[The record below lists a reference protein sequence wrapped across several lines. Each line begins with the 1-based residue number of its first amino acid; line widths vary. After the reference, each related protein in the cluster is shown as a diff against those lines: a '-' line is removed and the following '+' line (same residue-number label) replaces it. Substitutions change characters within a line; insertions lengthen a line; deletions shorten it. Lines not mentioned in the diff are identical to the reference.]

1 MMPVRTRSA
10 VNMAA
15 LGVENDMIR
24 IEITLSTNRL
34 NADRGRDDQFDP
46 QDYASKLTEHLQPK
60 LEDVV
65 VRTTAFGYDH
75 DIDIIVPEKCAEH
88 LDMTDLLARRI
99 AEAVRAFHDKAPALV
114 MRLPPRRF
122 MQVG

>member
-1 MMPVRTRSA
+1 VAS
-10 VNMAA
+10 

-24 IEITLSTNRL
+24 IEITLSTTRL
-34 NADRGRDDQFDP
+34 NAAQHRDDQFDP
-46 QDYASKLTEHLQPK
+46 QDYAAKLAEHLQPK

-75 DIDIIVPEKCAEH
+75 NIDIVVPEKCVDH

-99 AEAVRAFHDKAPALV
+99 AEAVRAFHQKAPDVV

-122 MQVG
+122 FSMG

>member
-1 MMPVRTRSA
+1 
-10 VNMAA
+10 MAS

-24 IEITLSTNRL
+24 IEITLSTARL
-34 NADRGRDDQFDP
+34 NAAQGRDDQFDP
-46 QDYASKLTEHLQPK
+46 QDYATKLAEHLQPK

-75 DIDIIVPEKCAEH
+75 DIDIVVPEKCADH
-88 LDMTDLLARRI
+88 LDMTDMLARRI
-99 AEAVRAFHDKAPALV
+99 AEAVRAFHQKAPNVV

-122 MQVG
+122 FRVG

>member
-1 MMPVRTRSA
+1 
-10 VNMAA
+10 MAA

-24 IEITLSTNRL
+24 IEITLSSNRL
-34 NADRGRDDQFDP
+34 NADRGCDDQFDP
-46 QDYASKLTEHLQPK
+46 QDYASKLTEHLRPK

-75 DIDIIVPEKCAEH
+75 DIDIIVPERCVDH
-88 LDMTDLLARRI
+88 LELTDMLARRI
-99 AEAVRAFHDKAPALV
+99 AEAVRAFHASAPDLV

-122 MQVG
+122 FPVG